1 MKTLSLR
8 MRLTL
13 LTALVMACAAGVLT
27 TVFLWGADHIFVQKL
42 QQEFVVSSS
51 AAMPSA
57 EIKLGSEQTQRGR
70 TDAFMKKDSENPEI
84 MTVQVSL
91 ERAGQKFNLW
101 GLAGLCLV
109 IVLGTGAAW
118 LTAGSAL
125 KPLKELSDA
134 IEEVG
139 TKDFSRRVKLDGRK
153 DEIGRLA
160 QSFNAMMD
168 KVSASFERQKR
179 FSANAAH
186 ELKTPLATIQV
197 GLDVV
202 KLDPSPE
209 RMRKA
214 LDVTKTNTE
223 RMIRLLDSLFCLSA
237 EQETEMSD
245 KVQLSDILQ
254 EAAEELS
261 PLINQKCLSVSIE
274 YDFKDD
280 FYCSRVMLY
289 RAVYNLTENAAKY
302 NNADGTLGLSASEE
316 NGFAVI
322 KVSNTGPG
330 IPQEA
335 IGHIFEPFYRVDQS
349 RSRAAGGFGLGL
361 SIVKDIAERH
371 GGSVEAESAPEKGTV
386 FTMRLPLRR

>member
-27 TVFLWGADHIFVQKL
+27 TVFLWGADHIFVQNL

-51 AAMPSA
+51 AAVPSA
-57 EIKLGSEQTQRGR
+57 EIDLGSEQPQRGQ
-70 TDAFMKKDSENPEI
+70 TYAFTTKEGESPAI

-125 KPLKELSDA
+125 KPLKELSDT
-134 IEEVG
+134 IDEVG

-202 KLDPSPE
+202 KLDSSPE
-209 RMRKA
+209 RMGKA
-214 LDVTKTNTE
+214 LEVTRTNTE

-237 EQETEMSD
+237 EQESEMCD

-254 EAAEELS
+254 EAVEELS
-261 PLINQKCLSVSIE
+261 PLIKEKRLSVSIE
-274 YDFKDD
+274 HDFKDD

-302 NNADGTLGLSASEE
+302 NNAGGILGLSASEE
-316 NGFAVI
+316 NGCAVI

-330 IPQEA
+330 IPEEA

-361 SIVKDIAERH
+361 SLVKDIAERH
-371 GGSVEAESAPEKGTV
+371 GGSIEAESTPEKGTV
-386 FTMRLPLRR
+386 FTMRLPQQR